1 MRLGYRLGLLSL
13 AVASLGATLAYDRA
27 SHAASPVAA
36 EAVALAPTLARLAP
50 PAPVELVADP
60 VPPFLLRLSALNTGE
75 RLDVLLPSQ
84 GSAGVDAL
92 GDVRP
97 GALASPDVWRF
108 FRPRSGHEVPIDA
121 RLVDLLGR
129 ISRAL
134 DGAEIVLVSGHRE
147 PGRSTSR
154 KSFHVRGMAA
164 DIAVIGVGVQ
174 QLRRVA
180 IAEGAGG
187 VGLYP
192 GFVHVDVREEPFR
205 WVGGR
210 WPRR

>member
-1 MRLGYRLGLLSL
+1 MRVALRIGLLSVAL
-13 AVASLGATLAYDRA
+13 ATGATLAYDRV
-27 SHAASPVAA
+27 SHAAAPVVAA
-36 EAVALAPTLARLAP
+36 EAVPLAPTLARLAP

-60 VPPFLLRLSALNTGE
+60 SPPFLLRLSALNTGE
-75 RLDVLLPSQ
+75 RLGVVAPSE
-84 GSAGVDAL
+84 APDPAEAL
-92 GDVRP
+92 GDV
-97 GALASPDVWRF
+97 ARF
-108 FRPRSGHEVPIDA
+108 FRARSGHEVAVDG
-121 RLVDLLGR
+121 RLVDLLAR

-134 DGAEIVLVSGHRE
+134 DGAELVLVSGHRE

-154 KSFHVRGMAA
+154 KSLHVRGMAA
-164 DIAVIGVGVQ
+164 DIAVVGVGVQ
-174 QLRRVA
+174 RLRQVA

-192 GFVHVDVREEPFR
+192 GFVHVDVRDEPYR